1 MGAKGYSTDI
11 KLKAKA
17 LWIVGNLT
25 DAQIAERLG
34 IARPGTIGDW
44 RRDDGWERERE
55 IIQRAT
61 EEKVAAAISETI
73 AEMNSRHLK
82 EYQLLQTKGVT
93 ALKRMDPRTAAEAQ
107 AMIDAGVRGERLVRG
122 EPTEVRE
129 VRALMQ
135 ANVQVLEVVVA
146 DVLRVL
152 IDSGQIDG
160 RAARQFAEVFAEQVN
175 VAPFRYQVGSGIN
188 P

>member
-1 MGAKGYSTDI
+1 MGAKGYPIDT

-25 DAQIAERLG
+25 DAQIADRLD

-73 AEMNSRHLK
+73 SEMNTRHLK
-82 EYQLLQTKGVT
+82 EYQLLQTKGVA
-93 ALKRMDPRTAAEAQ
+93 ALRRLDPRTAAEAQ
-107 AMIDAGVRGERLVRG
+107 AMVDAGVRGERLVRG

-135 ANVQVLEVVVA
+135 ANVQV
-146 DVLRVL
+146 
-152 IDSGQIDG
+152 
-160 RAARQFAEVFAEQVN
+160 
-175 VAPFRYQVGSGIN
+175 
-188 P
+188 